1 MLEIEYLPRALS
13 KIAEI
18 SDQTIADWGE
28 AQAKRYIAGFRE
40 TIELAAEFPGMGAR
54 VYGLPAQYRKVPSG
68 VRFIIYRAN
77 DDVLTVVR
85 IIHEREDVPEGLD
98 DI

>member
-1 MLEIEYLPRALS
+1 MLEIEYLPRALA

-18 SDQTIADWGE
+18 TDETIAEWG
-28 AQAKRYIAGFRE
+28 AVQAKNYIADFRR
-40 TIELAAEFPGMGAR
+40 TIELAAEFPGMGAS
-54 VYGLPAQYRKVPSG
+54 VYGLPQHYRKLPSG
-68 VRFIIYRAN
+68 VHFIIYRAN